1 MATLA
6 APAFA
11 APIERSDGGFLS
23 WLGTTDHK
31 RIGYL
36 YLFTATGFLL
46 WGGGEAMLMRWQLR
60 APNQHFLSA
69 EQYNQLFTM
78 HGTTMIFLV
87 VMPLSAAFFNLL
99 VPLQIGARDV
109 AFPRLNAF
117 SYWVYLLGGLFI
129 SVPIIFNAGPNGGW
143 FGYAPLTTTTYSPG
157 LNIDFWVAGLQIL
170 GISSL
175 AAGFNFIT
183 TIINMRA
190 PGMNLMRMPMFTWM
204 AFVVQFLIVLAFPVI
219 TIALVFLL
227 FDRFFGT
234 NFYEIAAGAD
244 PLLWQHLFWIFGH
257 PEVYILVLPAFGLVS
272 EVLPTFSQKPLFGYP
287 VMVYSG
293 ILIGFLGFGVWAHH
307 MFAVGMGPIAD
318 TVFGV
323 TTMLIAIPTGVKIFN
338 WIFTMWG
345 GSVRFTTASMFAI
358 GLVAMFTI
366 GGISGVMHSSPPADL
381 QQTDTYFVVAHFHY
395 VLFGGSLMGLFA
407 GIYYYY
413 PKLTGHLLDEGLGKW
428 HFWLNLIGS
437 NLAFFP
443 MHFSGL
449 LGMPRRIYTYD
460 ANQGWDTFNLLS
472 SIGAFIVGFA
482 TLILVYNMLVNR
494 KRGRL
499 AGNNPWGAG
508 TLEWSIP
515 SPPPVYN
522 FAEIPRVTSRYPVWD
537 LTAPELTAAVPHTLR
552 GDEMVTAQVGGVSA
566 GQMSVPADRRPAAA
580 AGAGLHAPPARVPS
594 AEELG
599 IPIPYTTTK
608 PFFTAL
614 GIIVMFGGLLLTRM
628 ENKIPGWAVLALG
641 AATLVGGLYW
651 WLTSPLEPEHEH
663 AGAHGAAPHH
673 AHAH

>member
-1 MATLA
+1 MATIA

-11 APIERSDGGFLS
+11 APTERTEGGLRS
-23 WLGTTDHK
+23 WFGTTDHK

-36 YLFTATGFLL
+36 YFFTSLSFLL
-46 WGGGEAMLMRWQLR
+46 WGGAEAMIIRLQLMG
-60 APNQHFLSA
+60 PNRHIVTPNV
-69 EQYNQLFTM
+69 YNQLFTM

-99 VPLQIGARDV
+99 IPLQIGARDV

-117 SYWVYLLGGLFI
+117 SYWVYLLGGLVI
-129 SVPIIFNAGPNGGW
+129 SLPILFSLGPDGGW
-143 FGYAPLTTTTYSPG
+143 FGYAPLTTNTYSPG
-157 LNIDFWVAGLQIL
+157 LNIDFWAIGLQIL

-175 AAGFNFIT
+175 ATAFNFAT

-190 PGMNLMRMPMFTWM
+190 PGMNLMRMPMFSWM
-204 AFVVQFLIVLAFPVI
+204 AFVVMFLLILAFPVI
-219 TIALVFLL
+219 TIAVVFLV

-234 NFYEIAAGAD
+234 NFYTIQAGAD

-257 PEVYILVLPAFGLVS
+257 PEVYILILPAFGLVS
-272 EVLPTFSQKPLFGYP
+272 EVLPTFSRKPLFGYP

-318 TVFGV
+318 TVFSV

-345 GSVRFTTASMFAI
+345 GSLRFTTAMLFAI
-358 GLVAMFTI
+358 ALVGMFTI
-366 GGISGVMHSSPPADL
+366 GGISGIMHASPPADL
-381 QQTDTYFVVAHFHY
+381 QQTDTYFIVAHFHY
-395 VLFGGSLMGLFA
+395 VLVGGSFMGLMA
-407 GIYYYY
+407 GLYYYF
-413 PKLTGHLLDEGLGKW
+413 PKLTGRLLNEPLGKV
-428 HFWLNLIGS
+428 HFWTNLVGA

-443 MHFSGL
+443 MHYSGM
-449 LGMPRRIYTYD
+449 LGMPRRIVTYD

-472 SIGAFIVGFA
+472 SIGAFTMGAA
-482 TLILVYNMLVNR
+482 TLVLVYNILVSR
-494 KRGRL
+494 KRGAL
-499 AGNNPWGAG
+499 AGNDPWGGG

-515 SPPPVYN
+515 SPPPIYN
-522 FAEIPRVTSRYPVWD
+522 FAKIPRVTSRYPMWD
-537 LTAPELTAAVPHTLR
+537 LKSPQLAADVPHTR
-552 GDEMVTAQVGGVSA
+552 AGDKAVEVDLASA
-566 GQMSVPADRRPAAA
+566 RVAGASP
-580 AGAGLHAPPARVPS
+580 AGAGARPQPQPTAVRAQDAMRIPT

-614 GIIVMFGGLLLTRM
+614 GITIMFCGLILTRVYWT
-628 ENKIPGWAVLALG
+628 PGWVVLAAG
-641 AATLVGGLYW
+641 VSTFIGSLYW
-651 WLTSPLEPEHEH
+651 WLTSPLEPAHE
-663 AGAHGAAPHH
+663 AHGAH
-673 AHAH
+673 AH